1 MVRRQRPLLIAGA
14 RLNGAITA
22 GPAITAS
29 AMADA
34 SKSMN
39 VVTRPVNARLMGMG
53 GKMKTIT
60 RSELAR
66 LAFCNSIRLPRKV
79 NVDGRLLEWVG
90 VGWIDVGPVNRRYP
104 TMLEEATS

>member
-1 MVRRQRPLLIAGA
+1 
-14 RLNGAITA
+14 
-22 GPAITAS
+22 
-29 AMADA
+29 
-34 SKSMN
+34 
-39 VVTRPVNARLMGMG
+39 VNARLMGMG